1 MVPEPV
7 CAACGRAVRETG
19 VLLSPSGRVVHATCW
34 PGGGG
39 RILTGPPSPGQAI
52 HPESNEATERLL
64 AELGATPTDL
74 AQLLRRAIRKH
85 AAVLVVSSDA
95 VRGWETRAGD
105 AWAKTQDWLDVHG
118 MRLVVLETEPS
129 GDEPWRHV
137 SAGGMRGPLG

>member
-1 MVPEPV
+1 
-7 CAACGRAVRETG
+7 
-19 VLLSPSGRVVHATCW
+19 
-34 PGGGG
+34 
-39 RILTGPPSPGQAI
+39 
-52 HPESNEATERLL
+52 
-64 AELGATPTDL
+64 
-74 AQLLRRAIRKH
+74 
-85 AAVLVVSSDA
+85 VSSDA